1 MRANLESGEP
11 QWVADGEEG
20 LLAKLDDQE
29 MGDEIVL
36 ATTSIVI
43 EAVSGDEAEDLA
55 EAALAAQRLACQE
68 KLRAIAIAA
77 NEPVSRTMAEAS
89 ISPLRMGSRRKRS
102 TAQAY
107 G

>member
-55 EAALAAQRLACQE
+55 EAALAAQRLACLE
-68 KLRAIAIAA
+68 KLRAMAIAA
-77 NEPVSRTMAEAS
+77 SEPVSRTMAEGG
-89 ISPLRMGSRRKRS
+89 ISRLRRGRAGKS
-102 TAQAY
+102 
-107 G
+107 